1 MFTTLQLHVDGPVAE
16 VVLDRTP
23 VNAVSLKM
31 YEELTTVFRD
41 LSQRT
46 DVHAV
51 ILRSANPKMFC
62 AGADIRETVD
72 AISPAESVFELRQRW
87 ARTCYEAILDCAVP
101 TIAVVN
107 GHALGAGA
115 VLAGCCDIR
124 FAAADLSIGLPEINA
139 GRCGGARHLARLIPQ
154 GRLRMLYFTG
164 EPMDAEEALR
174 LDLVQYVGKD
184 GDELEQARALAAK
197 IARKSP
203 LGLRLAKRALNE
215 SEAMGVRE
223 GYAHEQKYTIRL
235 AQSPDAQEAAA
246 ATLEKRE
253 PRWSWPADGTA
264 ATTTEAAPLVP

>member
-1 MFTTLQLHVDGPVAE
+1 MFTTIQLHAEDSVAE

-23 VNAVSLKM
+23 VNAVSLRM
-31 YEELTTVFRD
+31 YEELTAAFRE
-41 LSQRT
+41 LSART

-51 ILRSANPKMFC
+51 ILRSANPRMFC
-62 AGADIRETVD
+62 AGADIRETVE
-72 AISPAESVFELRQRW
+72 AVSPAESVFELRQRW

-139 GRCGGARHLARLIPQ
+139 GRCGGARHLGRLIPQ

-164 EPMDAEEALR
+164 EPLDAEEALR
-174 LDLVQYVGKD
+174 LDLVQYVGKN
-184 GDELEQARALAAK
+184 GDELEQARTLAAK

-235 AQSPDAQEAAA
+235 AQSPDAQEAAS

-253 PRWSWPADGTA
+253 ARWSWPSNGFSVAS
-264 ATTTEAAPLVP
+264 TEAAPLVH